1 MTYDLIIIGGGPAGV
16 AAGVYAARKKVRS
29 VLITEEWGGQSIVS
43 PDIQN
48 WIGEVSLQ
56 GVDMANKLK
65 KHLES
70 VKADMLDIVEPDSVI
85 EVSKEQDGF
94 KVTTDNG
101 KDFKSRAILVT
112 SGSHRKKLKVEGAER
127 LDNKGVMYCAS
138 CDAPLFDGQKVVVV
152 GGGNSGFEAS
162 EQLLDYASE
171 VYLFQ
176 KNDKFI
182 ADSIIVERVLKNP
195 KMTAWTNTQIKEIN
209 GEKFVESV
217 TYIKE
222 GEEKKMDVGGIFVE
236 IGSVPNSHIVK
247 NIVNLNEIGEIKI
260 DCVNQRT
267 TCEGIWAA
275 GDVTEGRFKQNNISM
290 GDGVKALE
298 DIYIWLQEKR

>member
-1 MTYDLIIIGGGPAGV
+1 M
-16 AAGVYAARKKVRS
+16 
-29 VLITEEWGGQSIVS
+29 
-43 PDIQN
+43 
-48 WIGEVSLQ
+48 
-56 GVDMANKLK
+56 
-65 KHLES
+65 ES
-70 VKADMLDIVEPDSVI
+70 DRVI

-94 KVTTDNG
+94 KVATDDG
-101 KDFKSRAILVT
+101 KNFKSKAILVA

-127 LDNKGVMYCAS
+127 LNNKGVMYCAS
-138 CDAPLFDGQKVVVV
+138 CDAPLFDGQKIVVV

-182 ADSIIVERVLKNP
+182 ADSIVVERVLKNP
-195 KMTAWTNTQIKEIN
+195 KMTAWTNTQIKEIH

-247 NIVNLNEIGEIKI
+247 GLVELNDYDEIKI
-260 DCVNQRT
+260 DFKNQRT
-267 TCEGIWAA
+267 SQEGIWAA
-275 GDVTEGRFKQNNISM
+275 GDITEVKFKQNNISM

-298 DIYIWLQEKR
+298 DIYIWLQVRK

>member
-1 MTYDLIIIGGGPAGV
+1 MYDLIIIGGGPAGV

-29 VLITEEWGGQSIVS
+29 VLITEEWGGQSTVS

-48 WIGEVSLQ
+48 WIGEVSLR

-65 KHLES
+65 KHLEA
-70 VKADMLDIVEPDSVI
+70 VKADMLDIVEPDRVI

-94 KVTTDNG
+94 KVATDDG
-101 KDFKSRAILVT
+101 KNFKSKAILVA

-127 LDNKGVMYCAS
+127 LNNKGVMYCAS
-138 CDAPLFDGQKVVVV
+138 CDAPLFDGQKIVVV

-182 ADSIIVERVLKNP
+182 ADSIVVERVLKNP
-195 KMTAWTNTQIKEIN
+195 KMTAWTNTQIKEIH

-247 NIVNLNEIGEIKI
+247 GLVELNDYDEIKI
-260 DCVNQRT
+260 DFKNQRT
-267 TCEGIWAA
+267 SQEGIWAA
-275 GDVTEGRFKQNNISM
+275 GDITEVKFKQNNISM

-298 DIYIWLQEKR
+298 DIYIWLQVRK

>member
-1 MTYDLIIIGGGPAGV
+1 MYDLVIIGGGPAGA

-29 VLITEEWGGQSIVS
+29 VLITEEWGGQSTVS

-48 WIGEVSLQ
+48 WIGEVSLR
-56 GVDMANKLK
+56 GIDMADKLK
-65 KHLES
+65 KHLEA
-70 VKADMLDIVEPDSVI
+70 VRGDILEIVEPDSVV
-85 EVSKEQDGF
+85 EVSKEHDVF
-94 KVTTDNG
+94 KVVTYGG
-101 KDFKSRAILVT
+101 KIFQAKAILVA
-112 SGSHRKKLKVEGAER
+112 SGSRRKKLNVEGAER

-152 GGGNSGFEAS
+152 GGGNSGFEAA

-176 KNDKFI
+176 KNDKFV
-182 ADSIIVERVLKNP
+182 ADSIAVERVLKNP
-195 KMTAWTNTQIKEIN
+195 KMTAWTNTQIKEIR

-222 GEEKKMDVGGIFVE
+222 GEEKKMEVGGVFVE
-236 IGSVPNSHIVK
+236 IGSLPNSDIVK
-247 NIVNLNEIGEIKI
+247 GLVDLNEYNEIKI
-260 DCVNQRT
+260 DCKNQMT
-267 TCEGIWAA
+267 SCEGIWAA

-298 DIYIWLQEKR
+298 DIYIWLSKKK

>member
-1 MTYDLIIIGGGPAGV
+1 MYDLIIIGGGPAGV

-29 VLITEEWGGQSIVS
+29 VLITEEWGGQSTVS

-48 WIGEVSLQ
+48 WIGEVSLR

-65 KHLES
+65 KHLEA
-70 VKADMLDIVEPDSVI
+70 VKADMLDIVESDRVI

-94 KVTTDNG
+94 KVATDDG
-101 KDFKSRAILVT
+101 KNFKSKAILVA

-127 LDNKGVMYCAS
+127 LNNKGVMYCAS
-138 CDAPLFDGQKVVVV
+138 CDAPLFDGQKIVVV

-182 ADSIIVERVLKNP
+182 ADSIVVERVLKNP
-195 KMTAWTNTQIKEIN
+195 KMTAWTNTQIKEIH

-247 NIVNLNEIGEIKI
+247 GLVELNDYDEIKI
-260 DCVNQRT
+260 DFKNQRT
-267 TCEGIWAA
+267 SQEGIWAA
-275 GDVTEGRFKQNNISM
+275 GDITEVKFKQNNISM

-298 DIYIWLQEKR
+298 DIYIWLQVRK